1 MVAGTHL
8 RTEAGWV
15 ELQEVFD
22 TECYEPVYNLR
33 VAEYHTYFVGAEE
46 WESGVWAHNAYT
58 FALQKGAIYNYA
70 TGSYEKVTNQSGYS
84 ATWWVP
90 AKTTPSAYAPA
101 LDNITKLG
109 NQLTEAAQKWAD
121 AWTNQT
127 EDFRY
132 DSYLNTV
139 NKELNTINGF
149 LPANQQITLNQID
162 VQGARFPTLDE
173 SNTVYN
179 KAVRNFWFQRSV
191 AIGQFVHTNLNKQF
205 QGTPGLTYTEAP
217 KPGPDFKYVS
227 DTGRTVYFEVLP
239 NTTTSLR
246 AHAERSMNAYLYRA
260 VFYNRNAI
268 NNPGSQEPGAE
279 IPSLG
284 NT

>member
-90 AKTTPSAYAPA
+90 AKTTPPPDAPA

-109 NQLTEAAQKWAD
+109 NQLTEAAQNWAD
-121 AWTNQT
+121 SWTNQN
-127 EDFRY
+127 EDVRY

-179 KAVRNFWFQRSV
+179 KAVKLFWIKRAS
-191 AIGQFVHTNLNKQF
+191 AIGQYVHIKLSQQFVPS
-205 QGTPGLTYTEAP
+205 TPGLTYSS
-217 KPGPDFKYVS
+217 KGPDFEYVR
-227 DTGRTVYFEVLP
+227 DGKTTYYEVLP
-239 NTTTSLR
+239 ETASGLED
-246 AHAERSMNAYLYRA
+246 HAKRSMKNFLFRA
-260 VFYNRNAI
+260 VFYNRNTI
-268 NNPGSQEPGAE
+268 NNPGS
-279 IPSLG
+279 
-284 NT
+284 